1 MASRQI
7 GHSQARRYRMGERAV
22 GFHQTR
28 DRIVNAA
35 ARLHGLTGVR
45 ETSWEA
51 IGKRAGV
58 STATVYRH
66 FPTLDSLIPACAQA
80 AFAAGAQLPTTAQ
93 LAGLF
98 SGLAT
103 SSERLKRVITESC
116 RCYER
121 GEAWLDAA
129 RREAGNVRPLADAVR
144 TQERALDAL
153 ISAAVGP
160 QTARHHKGALKALC
174 DFPFWKSLVDAGVP
188 RSEAPAIIA
197 DLALRVVE
205 QSRR

>member
-1 MASRQI
+1 MGSRQ
-7 GHSQARRYRMGERAV
+7 YRMGERALR
-22 GFHQTR
+22 FNKTR
-28 DRIVNAA
+28 DQIVTAA
-35 ARLHGLTGVR
+35 VRLHGEAGVR

-66 FPTLDSLIPACAQA
+66 FPTLDSLIPACAQS
-80 AFAAGAQLPTTAQ
+80 AFGAGAQLPTSAQ

-98 SGLAT
+98 AGLTTA
-103 SSERLKRVITESC
+103 SERLKRVITESC

-121 GEAWLDAA
+121 GEGWLDAA
-129 RREAGNVRPLADAVR
+129 RREAGSIPALAEAFS
-144 TQERALDAL
+144 TQDQALDAL
-153 ISAAVGP
+153 IAAAVGA
-160 QTARHHKGALKALC
+160 QAARDQKSALKALL

-188 RSEAPAIIA
+188 RTKAPAIIA